1 MQMLFHDQL
10 AQKSGMISNVCPLPD
25 APMDLNFHR
34 FVFSI
39 SVGNLNSFTR
49 ILIRSIPKVFSNY
62 FLSQWIVLIWN
73 FIVLLKCC
81 TWKNWKKYFSRLEMV
96 FCYHNCSNV
105 LLEKIVLV
113 WGKKLRK
120 KFANSRPKGREFV
133 MFSRFCFPR
142 TRTIFS
148 TVS

>member
-49 ILIRSIPKVFSNY
+49 ILMRSIPKVFSNY

-96 FCYHNCSNV
+96 FCYQNCSD
-105 LLEKIVLV
+105 LLWEKNCSSD
-113 WGKKLRK
+113 RK
-120 KFANSRPKGREFV
+120 KVLKFEAEGRDVLRSVEQFIQTEGQNNS
-133 MFSRFCFPR
+133 
-142 TRTIFS
+142 
-148 TVS
+148 